1 MNSKRPSKPDLPN
14 VPKPSKLLLQWGCEP
29 ISSLA
34 YRIPLLDHSINQYE
48 IGPFLTASQT
58 PNGLLTDMGMVRKCF
73 GDEPLKDLIME
84 RKRVEEF
91 KESFVDESILF
102 FSGFLSQNSL

>member
-1 MNSKRPSKPDLPN
+1 MNSKRPSNPNLPN
-14 VPKPSKLLLQWGCEP
+14 IPKPSKLLLQRGYVEP

-34 YRIPLLDHSINQYE
+34 CRIPLLDHSIYQYE

-58 PNGLLTDMGMVRKCF
+58 PNDLLTDMGMVRKGF
-73 GDEPLKDLIME
+73 GNVPLKDKTME

-91 KESFVDESILF
+91 DESLCEDCR
-102 FSGFLSQNSL
+102 